1 MSNSTDSLTVL
12 SITTESDTSSHLQGP
27 PFSSRPSSPSS
38 TRSPMRS
45 LASIPVPPGLMAPL
59 GIPSSSLPPRVATAS
74 PQTPLLSSQSSYQMS
89 TAARALLD
97 DVKARREAPLASVG
111 LSPFPDFDRTL
122 QTLSGTDDG
131 GFSFNFDPK
140 FVTEI
145 QASENLGE
153 YDPGIAISFD
163 GPYVDDFPALQI
175 PDLIN
180 TPHVGPPPGL
190 QYPANY
196 PIHDPFDTQSDPD
209 RQAQRSYAGTFNP
222 FADTFDDDLNSG
234 GARVITEID
243 EERKFSRFNFA
254 RSRQNSSL
262 MSSPASTSAPSFQG
276 SGENPA
282 FYGASSGLLQQPH
295 WPSFN
300 HQELSYSQPVSHV
313 GSPTLQQSQ
322 PQNPPGQSAPRFRSF
337 DADLSEAQLR
347 EFIQSSRERAGTTNQ
362 QSILQ
367 GESCEICHYLT

>member
-1 MSNSTDSLTVL
+1 
-12 SITTESDTSSHLQGP
+12 
-27 PFSSRPSSPSS
+27 
-38 TRSPMRS
+38 
-45 LASIPVPPGLMAPL
+45 
-59 GIPSSSLPPRVATAS
+59 
-74 PQTPLLSSQSSYQMS
+74 MS

-140 FVTEI
+140 FVSEI

-153 YDPGIAISFD
+153 YDPDIAISFD

-196 PIHDPFDTQSDPD
+196 SIHDPFDTQSDPD
-209 RQAQRSYAGTFNP
+209 RQTQRSYAGTFNP
-222 FADTFDDDLNSG
+222 FADTFDDDPNSG

-313 GSPTLQQSQ
+313 GSPMLQQSQ
-322 PQNPPGQSAPRFRSF
+322 PQNPPGQSAPRFQSF

-367 GESCEICHYLT
+367 GESCKICHYLT

>member
-1 MSNSTDSLTVL
+1 
-12 SITTESDTSSHLQGP
+12 
-27 PFSSRPSSPSS
+27 
-38 TRSPMRS
+38 
-45 LASIPVPPGLMAPL
+45 
-59 GIPSSSLPPRVATAS
+59 
-74 PQTPLLSSQSSYQMS
+74 MS

-140 FVTEI
+140 FVSEI

-153 YDPGIAISFD
+153 YDPDIAISFD

-196 PIHDPFDTQSDPD
+196 SIHDPFDTQSDPD
-209 RQAQRSYAGTFNP
+209 RQTQRSYAGTFNP

-243 EERKFSRFNFA
+243 ESFPASISPGVDRILASCLHLQVLLHLAFRVQVKIRLFMVQVADFC
-254 RSRQNSSL
+254 SSL
-262 MSSPASTSAPSFQG
+262 IGHRSITKNSVIRS
-276 SGENPA
+276 
-282 FYGASSGLLQQPH
+282 L
-295 WPSFN
+295 
-300 HQELSYSQPVSHV
+300 
-313 GSPTLQQSQ
+313 SPT
-322 PQNPPGQSAPRFRSF
+322 
-337 DADLSEAQLR
+337 
-347 EFIQSSRERAGTTNQ
+347 
-362 QSILQ
+362 
-367 GESCEICHYLT
+367 

>member
-1 MSNSTDSLTVL
+1 
-12 SITTESDTSSHLQGP
+12 
-27 PFSSRPSSPSS
+27 
-38 TRSPMRS
+38 
-45 LASIPVPPGLMAPL
+45 
-59 GIPSSSLPPRVATAS
+59 
-74 PQTPLLSSQSSYQMS
+74 MS

-111 LSPFPDFDRTL
+111 LGPFPDFDRTL
-122 QTLSGTDDG
+122 QTLSGTNDG

-140 FVTEI
+140 FVSEI

-153 YDPGIAISFD
+153 FDPSITISFD
-163 GPYVDDFPALQI
+163 GPYADDFPALQT

-180 TPHVGPPPGL
+180 TPHAGSLPGL
-190 QYPANY
+190 QYPANHS
-196 PIHDPFDTQSDPD
+196 IHDPFDIQSDLD

-234 GARVITEID
+234 GGRVITEID

-254 RSRQNSSL
+254 RSRQTPSL
-262 MSSPASTSAPSFQG
+262 MSSPTSTSPPSFQG

-282 FYGASSGLLQQPH
+282 FYGASSGRLQQPH
-295 WPSFN
+295 WSSFN
-300 HQELSYSQPVSHV
+300 HQELSYSQPVSLI
-313 GSPTLQQSQ
+313 GSPMLQQSQ
-322 PQNPPGQSAPRFRSF
+322 PQNSLGQSAPRFQSF

-367 GESCEICHYLT
+367 GESCKIVII